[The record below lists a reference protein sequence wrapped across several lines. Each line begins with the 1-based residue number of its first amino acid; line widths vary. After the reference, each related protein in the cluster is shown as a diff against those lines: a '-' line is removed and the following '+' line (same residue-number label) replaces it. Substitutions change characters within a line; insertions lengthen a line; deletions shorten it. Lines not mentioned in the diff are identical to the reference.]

1 MFLHRFAIDLGVPIV
16 SVDQLMKNVAAK
28 HGEDP
33 DFDHPFFEKVAELVR
48 AGDQEKLI
56 KEKIPLKLLRLTPA
70 AQDGMILVDFPLH
83 ADEAELLEEYKGGLN
98 AFVHVSL
105 PDEVLVDIEE
115 TKVYCP
121 DSDKYYYKD
130 AVVNEEHGV
139 RIEKFIP
146 EDGYCYASGSDNFV
160 PGSDPQ
166 AFEQELEIYH
176 RKKDALCSFYNDLG
190 LLVDFEPRRGY
201 EDYEKMKRMI
211 QHTIKH

>member
-176 RKKDALCSFYNDLG
+176 RKKDALCSFYNDLPSCS
-190 LLVDFEPRRGY
+190 F
-201 EDYEKMKRMI
+201 
-211 QHTIKH
+211 